1 MASNMA
7 MKRARKAQRC
17 KQVVALKRAA
27 ETLDAGTAGRVRRA
41 ARTPIQ
47 HCLLSRHLF
56 DDGIGTLLLAR
67 GVTDIDVTIGTFL
80 LDTFCLGIKDT
91 MFRALDADQFEM
103 TVEVFA
109 GTSPVISVEP
119 SYARKLLRDLAA
131 WARAKGFPPHRDFA
145 VVEALFGD
153 VNADACDVMFS
164 FGRDGMPF
172 YVPGPTESP
181 SLIRSR
187 IEHLRKTLGN
197 DGFVLGH
204 GDIDDA
210 DDDFPIR

>member
-7 MKRARKAQRC
+7 MKRAKKAQRR
-17 KQVVALKRAA
+17 KQVVAQKRAA
-27 ETLDAGTAGRVRRA
+27 ETLDAGIAGQVRRA
-41 ARTPIQ
+41 AKAPIRR
-47 HCLLSRHLF
+47 CLLSRGLF

-91 MFRALDADQFEM
+91 MFRALDAEEFEM
-103 TVEVFA
+103 TVEA
-109 GTSPVISVEP
+109 LAEASPVISVEP

-145 VVEALFGD
+145 VVEALFGE
-153 VNADACDVMFS
+153 VSADACDVAFS
-164 FGRDGMPF
+164 FGHDGKPL

-187 IEHLRKTLGN
+187 IEQLKKTLGN
-197 DGFVLGH
+197 DGFVLGQV
-204 GDIDDA
+204 DIDDA